1 MTKKELTSEEEKSLC
16 NDYRNMTLFQL
27 SRKYKISEKRARDI
41 LQANGERIRNSSEK
55 IHHRIGKTLSAE
67 EEQAICREYQTNT
80 ILEISKK
87 YHVSLEKIKDVLKKH
102 NVQIR
107 KRGTKLK
114 L

>member
-1 MTKKELTSEEEKSLC
+1 MSKKELTVEEEKSLC
-16 NDYRNMTLFQL
+16 DDYRSMTLFHL
-27 SRKYKISEKRARDI
+27 SRKYKISEKKARDI
-41 LQANGERIRNSSEK
+41 LQANGERIRSSSER
-55 IHHRIGKTLSAE
+55 IHHRIGKTFSDE
-67 EEQAICREYQTNT
+67 EEQAICREYQKNS